1 MHDRTFNSLL
11 LHHGFTSS
19 SITLS
24 SASACFH
31 HNGLT
36 IWCVPCHKKRKE
48 IFLLPTPRQ
57 GRSEAALASSTR
69 PLMDADSS
77 GEEVLIKTRKPY
89 TITKQ
94 RERWTEEEHNRFLEA
109 LKLYGRAW
117 QRIEEHIG
125 TKTAVQIRSHAQKFF
140 TKLEKEAFV
149 KGVPIGQALDIDIP
163 PPRPKRKPN
172 NPYPRKT
179 NVGGA
184 PTLHSGARHG
194 KPLISIV
201 SSLGKQALGLEK
213 EPLPEHDVDLRP
225 STVKENKDQSCSKV
239 FTILQEAPCSS
250 VSSANKNSTSILV
263 PLRNSCALR
272 KFIPSVKDV
281 ITQDETNDSFVTDDL
296 ENQKLEIDDGKH
308 TQKSNGTCKVS
319 KSENS
324 GASELVQTEKTDGLN
339 CALTIEGVQGNQ
351 NYPRHVPVHVVDGNL
366 GTSTQNPSPD
376 MVFQDSIF
384 QPKGGVNGQPNL
396 VTISA
401 TSNISESQ
409 NNTARSSI
417 HQSFP
422 PCPTFTQDDYHS
434 FLQVSSTFSSLIVS
448 TLLQNPA
455 AHAAASFAA
464 TFWPYAN
471 AETSADSPMCTPDFP
486 SRQIGSPPSVTAI
499 AAATVAAATAWWA
512 AHGLLPLCAPL
523 HTAFACPPASA
534 IAVPLMNI
542 DESPQKTEQEEIKP
556 QNSSLQ
562 DQILDPEHSE
572 AQHSAPKS
580 PAVFSSKSEER
591 GDANL
596 NTSPKATNHE
606 TNQVISENPDSN
618 KMKGRKPVDRSS
630 CGSNTTSSS
639 EETELLLK
647 DEKEKE
653 EPKTPDAN
661 ILDTELSNRRSR
673 SINNLTDSWKE
684 VSEEGRLA
692 FQALFS
698 REVLPQSF
706 SPTHDL
712 INEDNQIDSIKDND
726 QNTDYKDEDLESK
739 KCSSNSDGVQKNLLF
754 VKDNNEEEGLLI
766 IGLGPG
772 KLKTR
777 PTGFKPYKRCSVEA
791 NENRIGT
798 ACNQGEE
805 KGPKRIRLNGE
816 AST

>member
-1 MHDRTFNSLL
+1 MIAPSTLFFFTMALL
-11 LHHGFTSS
+11 
-19 SITLS
+19 
-24 SASACFH
+24 
-31 HNGLT
+31 
-36 IWCVPCHKKRKE
+36 
-48 IFLLPTPRQ
+48 Q
-57 GRSEAALASSTR
+57 
-69 PLMDADSS
+69 
-77 GEEVLIKTRKPY
+77 
-89 TITKQ
+89 
-94 RERWTEEEHNRFLEA
+94 
-109 LKLYGRAW
+109 
-117 QRIEEHIG
+117 EHIG

-140 TKLEKEAFV
+140 TKHKGECHVKPRTHILVKVPPWVTKNDNHHHWESDDWRGPSTGTLSFNHRREKMLEKEAFV

-213 EPLPEHDVDLRP
+213 EPLPEKHDVDLRP

>member
-1 MHDRTFNSLL
+1 
-11 LHHGFTSS
+11 
-19 SITLS
+19 
-24 SASACFH
+24 
-31 HNGLT
+31 
-36 IWCVPCHKKRKE
+36 
-48 IFLLPTPRQ
+48 
-57 GRSEAALASSTR
+57 
-69 PLMDADSS
+69 MDADSS
-77 GEEVLIKTRKPY
+77 GEEVVIKTRKPY

-163 PPRPKRKPN
+163 PPRPKRKPS

-179 NVGGA
+179 NVGA
-184 PTLHSGARHG
+184 PTLHSEAKHG
-194 KPLISIV
+194 KSLISIA
-201 SSLGKQALGLEK
+201 SSHGKQALDLEK
-213 EPLPEHDVDLRP
+213 EPLPEKHNVDLRP
-225 STVKENKDQSCSKV
+225 TTVKENKDGSCLNV
-239 FTILQEAPCSS
+239 FTIIQEAPCSS
-250 VSSANKNSTSILV
+250 VSSANKNSTSISV

-272 KFIPSVKDV
+272 EFIPSVKEV
-281 ITQDETNDSFVTDDL
+281 ITRDETNESFVTDEL

-308 TQKSNGTCKVS
+308 TQKTNDTCEVS
-319 KSENS
+319 KLENS
-324 GASELVQTEKTDGLN
+324 GASELVQTEKTDGRN
-339 CALTIEGVQGNQ
+339 CALTIDGVPGNQ

-366 GTSTQNPSPD
+366 GTSTQNLSPD

-384 QPKGGVNGQPNL
+384 QPKGGVNRQPNL
-396 VTISA
+396 VTNSA
-401 TSNISESQ
+401 TSHISECQ
-409 NNTARSSI
+409 NNAARSSI

-422 PCPTFTQDDYHS
+422 PSPPFAQDDYHS
-434 FLQVSSTFSSLIVS
+434 FLHMSSTFSSLIVS

-471 AETSADSPMCTPDFP
+471 AETSADSPVCTPDFP

-512 AHGLLPLCAPL
+512 AHGLLPLCGPL

-534 IAVPLMNI
+534 TTVPSMII
-542 DESPQKTEQEEIKP
+542 DESPQKTERGEIKP
-556 QNSSLQ
+556 QNPPLQ
-562 DQILDPEHSE
+562 DQIPDPEHSE

-580 PAVFSSKSEER
+580 PAVSSSKSEDR

-596 NTSPKATNHE
+596 DTSPKATNHE
-606 TNQVISENPDSN
+606 MNQAISENPDSN

-639 EETELLLK
+639 EETELLEK

-661 ILDTELSNRRSR
+661 VLDTELSNRRSR
-673 SINNLTDSWKE
+673 SISNLTDSWKE

-706 SPTHDL
+706 SPTHHL
-712 INEDNQIDSIKDND
+712 INKDNQIDSIKDNEL
-726 QNTDYKDEDLESK
+726 NTDYKDEDLESK
-739 KCSSNSDGVQKNLLF
+739 KCSSICDGVQKNLLF
-754 VKDNNEEEGLLI
+754 VKDNNEEEGLLT

-777 PTGFKPYKRCSVEA
+777 RTGFKPYKRCSVEA

-798 ACNQGEE
+798 ACIQGEE
-805 KGPKRIRLNGE
+805 KGPKRLRLNGE